1 MTDTT
6 PNPPPSPPTAFRP
19 AALQL
24 SPPLRVDYTYTR
36 RLGSR
41 CIEPRPVR
49 VCVHAACNT
58 LSTIGHDR
66 FRDGFAR
73 LGALIFLTVSRACF
87 PRGLIQLTPGEGSQ
101 VFTICSSIYIYIYK
115 TVYKSEIRFN
125 PMVEKNRN
133 VEEYDIYG
141 IYLHGYLRDFD
152 SGEYRVCLRRISRR
166 SLPWFGGRNLSDQC
180 FLEQR
185 AARSI

>member
-1 MTDTT
+1 MFSTRLD
-6 PNPPPSPPTAFRP
+6 P
-19 AALQL
+19 AD
-24 SPPLRVDYTYTR
+24 SR
-36 RLGSR
+36 RGIASFHNLFFY
-41 CIEPRPVR
+41 
-49 VCVHAACNT
+49 
-58 LSTIGHDR
+58 LY
-66 FRDGFAR
+66 
-73 LGALIFLTVSRACF
+73 
-87 PRGLIQLTPGEGSQ
+87 
-101 VFTICSSIYIYIYK
+101 IYIYI

-180 FLEQR
+180 FLERR
-185 AARSI
+185 AARSIYGVVYGELELGTKFKRTLSPRANFRDTSEIRRIFIIHYRILELT